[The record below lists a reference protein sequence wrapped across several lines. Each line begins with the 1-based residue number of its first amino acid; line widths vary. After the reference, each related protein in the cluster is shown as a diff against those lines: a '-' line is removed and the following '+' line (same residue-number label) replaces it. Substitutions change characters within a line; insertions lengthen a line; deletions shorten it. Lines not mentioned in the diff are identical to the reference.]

1 MIRVLH
7 IAVLVLLCLAGMFCS
22 CVLLREHIH
31 GGGGQDWFARVCG
44 ESGEAGVSN
53 CDRVIRSSWGVV
65 LGKPTAYWG
74 VAYYLGLM
82 VWFLLVGRPSPDR
95 RFWHWVPTLVTLGGA
110 VISVALVIMLYTR
123 FEKPCPWCLA
133 AHAVNSVLVVATLL
147 AWPRRVAPAAAA
159 AEVPTPVAPPKRHPT
174 FRLAIAVM
182 ALAVMTDAYFW
193 RGVVINRWVSK
204 MLFTTY
210 QLNPRHDIPTP
221 ATELGD
227 VGDPSKGELTVV
239 VFTDFECGNCARF
252 SEALERNYG
261 PLFDRPLR
269 TVFKHYPYCS
279 DCNPYVARRTH
290 PAACQAARAAEAA
303 RIQGGL
309 AGFRKAHALLL
320 ASAESNELGT
330 LDVRQLAASLNLDP
344 DRFVADMASEPVA
357 QRIRDDVELAHRLG
371 VRATPAVFINGK
383 EVPEEAHLE
392 KDFWTTLARRSRAA
406 TTSAPAEGSP
416 SIPAFGG

>member
-7 IAVLVLLCLAGMFCS
+7 IAVLVFLCLAGMFCS
-22 CVLLREHIH
+22 CVLLHEHIH

-44 ESGEAGVSN
+44 ESGEPGVSN
-53 CDRVIRSSWGVV
+53 CEKVIHSDWGMVR
-65 LGKPTAYWG
+65 GKPTAYWG
-74 VAYYLGLM
+74 IAYYLGLI

-95 RFWHWVPTLVTLGGA
+95 RYWHWVPTLVTLGGA
-110 VISVALVIMLYTR
+110 AISVALVVMLYTR

-133 AHAVNSVLVVATLL
+133 AHAVNGAVLVTTLL
-147 AWPRRVAPAAAA
+147 LWPRRVAPAAEGA
-159 AEVPTPVAPPKRHPT
+159 TPVVSPRRHPT
-174 FRLAIAVM
+174 FRLVVATI
-182 ALAVMTDAYFW
+182 ALAVLADAYFW
-193 RGVVINRWVSK
+193 RGVYHQLWIRRMLVS
-204 MLFTTY
+204 TY
-210 QLNPRHDIPTP
+210 LLNPRHDL
-221 ATELGD
+221 ALLDDEVERVDDGSD
-227 VGDPSKGELTVV
+227 GGLTVV

-252 SEALERNYG
+252 SAAMEKNYG
-261 PLFDRPLR
+261 PLFDHRLR
-269 TVFKHYPYCS
+269 TVFKHYPYCN

-309 AGFRKAHALLL
+309 AAFRRAHASLL
-320 ASAESNELGT
+320 ASAASNELGT
-330 LDVRQLAASLNLDP
+330 LDVRQLATSLNLDP

-371 VRATPAVFINGK
+371 VRATPAVFINGR

-392 KDFWTTLARRSRAA
+392 KEFWTTLARRSHAA
-406 TTSAPAEGSP
+406 ATSAPADGSP